1 MIHGPIAIFW
11 QIFSL
16 SKRKWKQDSFAQK
29 SRWLWFWLLEY
40 KIVDSCLDPCLDP
53 LLDFLLN
60 RLLDPLLDQFRARAL
75 HITVK
80 LGNKE
85 LSGRPKIV
93 P

>member
-1 MIHGPIAIFW
+1 MQW
-11 QIFSL
+11 
-16 SKRKWKQDSFAQK
+16 RQDSFAQK
-29 SRWLWFWLLEY
+29 SRWLWLLEY

-60 RLLDPLLDQFRARAL
+60 RLLDPLFDFLLDPLLDQFRARAL